1 MVAFQRILALI
12 KENPG
17 LEELVIIFVTDGHD
31 CQDYY
36 RGNRKDYARELLA
49 VAKQIQTLAGL
60 KTQYMS
66 IGFSQQ
72 HDAAQMNQIA
82 NFGSDQGNFMFVNT
96 DVAEYQAKI
105 TEALGDSLDIAL
117 GSNSAVKFRIEN
129 QQEKYESVSPAAINY
144 VVVVGQDAHDGEQQ
158 EEDEDM
164 EALTQCEVLV
174 TVQQI
179 QKTALLNDLLTVTML
194 TKSGEH
200 ECSIKV
206 DTC

>member
-72 HDAAQMNQIA
+72 HDAAQMN
-82 NFGSDQGNFMFVNT
+82 
-96 DVAEYQAKI
+96 
-105 TEALGDSLDIAL
+105 
-117 GSNSAVKFRIEN
+117 
-129 QQEKYESVSPAAINY
+129 
-144 VVVVGQDAHDGEQQ
+144 
-158 EEDEDM
+158 
-164 EALTQCEVLV
+164 
-174 TVQQI
+174 
-179 QKTALLNDLLTVTML
+179 
-194 TKSGEH
+194 
-200 ECSIKV
+200 
-206 DTC
+206 